1 MAGKTRKGR
10 PRRYSDEDRANA
22 IAALAAN
29 GGNVARTAK
38 QLGIPAKTVENWAKG
53 DRHPEAADLGD
64 KKKGVLADKLEEVAW
79 KLAGSLD
86 QKIEAAGLQQTATSL
101 GIVIDKMQLLRNK
114 PTEIQG
120 AAPEED
126 LRNLSD
132 EELDR
137 RLAEAR
143 SRAEAAGRGEP
154 PPVGK

>member
-1 MAGKTRKGR
+1 MAGKKGKER
-10 PRRYSDEDRANA
+10 RRRYSDEDRANA

-29 GGNVARTAK
+29 GGNVNLTAK
-38 QLGIPAKTVENWAKG
+38 QLDIPATTLKHWADG
-53 DRHPEAADLGD
+53 TRHAESAQLGEQ
-64 KKKGVLADKLEEVAW
+64 KKGPLADRLELVAW
-79 KLAGSLD
+79 KLAESLD
-86 QKIEAAGLQQTATSL
+86 GKIEAAGLQQTATSL

-120 AAPEED
+120 HTPDED

-143 SRAEAAGRGEP
+143 SRASATGRGDPTAAG
-154 PPVGK
+154 K